1 MAQGLGRGLGSL
13 IPKKT
18 MTYGRNPYQAE
29 TDAELVMVNEQDQIL
44 QVDPALITINPQQP
58 RTEFNEAALES
69 LAKSIAEH
77 GIISPLIVTKTET
90 GGFELIAGERR
101 WRAAQQLKLK
111 EVPVIVRQE
120 GEQKKLELA
129 LIENIQREDLNPLE
143 IARAYQQLINDF
155 NLTQEGAAE
164 RVGKARSS
172 VANTLRLLTLPKE
185 AQAALAGGK
194 ISEAHAKILLSLDN
208 PVKQLALLKKIMR
221 QNLTVAETDR
231 VLKQGT
237 ESKGR
242 ADKSLTDR
250 QTEAELEQYFGT
262 KVEVRRQKRGG
273 KLVIDF
279 YSEEEL
285 DSILAKIK

>member
-44 QVDPALITINPQQP
+44 QVDPALIIINPQQP